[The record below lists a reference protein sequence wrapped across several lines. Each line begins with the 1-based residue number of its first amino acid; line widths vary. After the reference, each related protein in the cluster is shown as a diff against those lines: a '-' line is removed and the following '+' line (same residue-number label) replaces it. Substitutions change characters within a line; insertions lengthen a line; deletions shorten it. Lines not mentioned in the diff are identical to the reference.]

1 MEVLNND
8 RLLAVSVTETIKEG
22 KRGSIYECARKWWP
36 VKLDKARKV
45 DYVLAVNK
53 SIVVGV
59 FKPTQWIDSTNPS
72 WPERYE
78 FIGTEVHDSPYLNQY
93 LRMYFGM
100 KYLGEF

>member
-8 RLLAVSVTETIKEG
+8 RLLAVSVTETINEG

-36 VKLDKARKV
+36 VNLAKAKQV
-45 DYVLAVNK
+45 DYVLAVNR
-53 SIVVGV
+53 SEVVEV
-59 FKPTQWIDSTNPS
+59 FKPEKWIDSTNPN
-72 WPERYE
+72 WPDRYE
-78 FIGTEVHDSPYLNQY
+78 FIGTSVPDSPYLGQY